1 MFSCARACLTLGIF
15 ANRLPNLF
23 GVAIKR
29 QTTGVRAQIARANT
43 PCPTTSSPA
52 TQEDL
57 FGSTFNGSSPFCGEA
72 RRDAGQR
79 LKLSTIGPLGLD
91 LGETVEGELPN
102 FREVGYRS
110 LQQSVGAILYRH
122 HVVAFADSTLS
133 NQLSC
138 AFRFLRRPSRPNPAM
153 PVAKSPRAPGSGP
166 ACAGGNAN
174 TIRPAP
180 MVNNRTA
187 PKDRNKSFMRGTAFN
202 LVALQSRMDK
212 SRKLEMAGQDK
223 GLLLQRPK
231 IEDLL
236 ALPWDH
242 REFGPGN
249 YRR

>member
-1 MFSCARACLTLGIF
+1 MR
-15 ANRLPNLF
+15 
-23 GVAIKR
+23 
-29 QTTGVRAQIARANT
+29 VRALRWESSQTDCQSIWRGDQAANYRRARANCT
-43 PCPTTSSPA
+43 REYAVSNHFESC
-52 TQEDL
+52 
-57 FGSTFNGSSPFCGEA
+57 NA
-72 RRDAGQR
+72 RRSIWIDVQRVFSILRRSQGDAGQR

-122 HVVAFADSTLS
+122 HVVAFADSILS

-138 AFRFLRRPSRPNPAM
+138 AFRFLRQPSRPNPAM
-153 PVAKSPRAPGSGP
+153 PVAKSGRAPGSGP

-223 GLLLQRPK
+223 GLVLQRPK
-231 IEDLL
+231 IKDSL

-242 REFGPGN
+242 REFGPGD

>member
-1 MFSCARACLTLGIF
+1 MFSCARARLTLGIF

-43 PCPTTSSPA
+43 PCPTTLSPA

-122 HVVAFADSTLS
+122 HVVAFAD
-133 NQLSC
+133 
-138 AFRFLRRPSRPNPAM
+138 
-153 PVAKSPRAPGSGP
+153 
-166 ACAGGNAN
+166 
-174 TIRPAP
+174 
-180 MVNNRTA
+180 
-187 PKDRNKSFMRGTAFN
+187 
-202 LVALQSRMDK
+202 
-212 SRKLEMAGQDK
+212 
-223 GLLLQRPK
+223 
-231 IEDLL
+231 
-236 ALPWDH
+236 
-242 REFGPGN
+242 
-249 YRR
+249 